1 LFGKADTFLT
11 FLSLRINIVHIPSKM
26 LYMIYKPYSLHNFR
40 QIPQMEFL
48 TEEQKLE
55 IEVVG
60 TVLPFKT
67 DNYVVDELIDWS
79 NFEKDPFYILN
90 FPQREML
97 EEEDFNHIASLI
109 KRNAPRNEIQEEV
122 KKVRL
127 RLNPNPAGQE
137 NNVPVFEGKRLNG
150 IQHKYR
156 ETMLFFPTQGQTC
169 HAYCTFCFRWPQ
181 FALNDF
187 KFAMKEAN
195 TMVEYLKANPHISDV
210 LFTGGDPAVMKTR
223 FFEEYFNALLDADLP
238 NLKNI
243 RIGTK
248 SLAYWPYRYTT
259 DADADDLIRLF
270 EKVKKKG
277 INIALMAHFNH
288 PGELKTQAVKDAVKR
303 LISVGVQIR
312 SQSPLLKHIND
323 KPEIWVENWKEQVRQ
338 GIIPYYMFIA
348 RDTGAQDY
356 FAVSLENAWEIFR
369 KAYNK
374 VSGICRTVKGPSMS
388 CSPGKVQV
396 VGISEVN
403 GEKVYVLNFLQGRDP
418 DWVGRPFFA
427 KYDPN
432 AIWFDNLKPAF
443 GEESF
448 FFEQAYHEMLA

>member
-1 LFGKADTFLT
+1 MK
-11 FLSLRINIVHIPSKM
+11 
-26 LYMIYKPYSLHNFR
+26 YKPYSLHNFR

-67 DNYVVDELIDWS
+67 DNYVVDELIDWT
-79 NFEKDPFYILN
+79 NFEKDPIFILN
-90 FPQREML
+90 FPQRDML
-97 EEEDFNHIASLI
+97 EEKSFAKIESLL
-109 KRNAPRNEIQEEV
+109 KSNAPRNIIQEEV
-122 KKVRL
+122 KKIRL

-137 NNVPVFEGKRLNG
+137 NNVPDFQGKKLTG

-156 ETMLFFPTQGQTC
+156 EIMLFFPTQGQTC

-187 KFAMKEAN
+187 KFAMKEAD
-195 TMVEYLKANPHISDV
+195 TMVEYLKANPHVTDV

-223 FFEEYFNALLDADLP
+223 FFEMYFNALLDADLP

-248 SLAYWPYRYTT
+248 SLTYWPYRYTS
-259 DADADDLIRLF
+259 DEDADDLLRLF
-270 EKVKKKG
+270 KKVKKRG
-277 INIALMAHFNH
+277 INVAMMAHFNH
-288 PGELKTQAVKDAVKR
+288 PRELQTDAVKLAVKR
-303 LISVGVQIR
+303 LIAAGVQIR
-312 SQSPLLKHIND
+312 SQSPLLKGIND
-323 KPEIWVENWKEQVRQ
+323 SADIWAENWKEQVSQ

-356 FAVSLENAWEIFR
+356 FAVTLNRAWKIYR
-369 KAYNK
+369 NAYNH

-388 CSPGKVQV
+388 CDPGKVQI
-396 VGISEVN
+396 VGVSEIK
-403 GEKVYVLNFLQGRDP
+403 GEKVFVLNFLQGRIP
-418 DWVGRPFFA
+418 NWVGQPFFA
-427 KYDPN
+427 KFNPD
-432 AIWFDNLKPAF
+432 AIWMDDLEPAF
-443 GEESF
+443 GESNFFYEESF
-448 FFEQAYHEMLA
+448 LELLA